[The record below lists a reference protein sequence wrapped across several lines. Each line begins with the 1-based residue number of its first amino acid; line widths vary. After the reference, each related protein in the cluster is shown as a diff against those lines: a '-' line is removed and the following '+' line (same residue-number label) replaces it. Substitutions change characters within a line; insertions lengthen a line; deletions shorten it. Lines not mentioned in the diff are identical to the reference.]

1 MNFELE
7 TTIEICGVELDVLVE
22 FDAAYVDNGIGAYE
36 YWGARGVHHD
46 YGWEIEEVYGMT
58 AMSSIPDAVRNVILP
73 SDYKSRKKYR
83 KAHKR
88 LVRRIEKTLATADV
102 SEYVD
107 DDAMYEVCSL
117 PEPDY
122 DRDDD

>member
-7 TTIEICGVELDVLVE
+7 TTIDVCGVEINVLVE
-22 FDAAYVDNGIGAYE
+22 FDANYVNNGIGAYE
-36 YWGARGVHHD
+36 YWGACSVHND
-46 YGWEIEEVYGMT
+46 YEWEIEEVYGMT
-58 AMSSIPDAVRNVILP
+58 ATSNIPDAVRNVILP
-73 SDYKSRKKYR
+73 SNYKSRKKYR

-88 LVRRIEKTLATADV
+88 LVKLIAKTLATADV

-107 DDAMYEVCSL
+107 DNAMYEVCSL

-122 DRDDD
+122 DRYDD